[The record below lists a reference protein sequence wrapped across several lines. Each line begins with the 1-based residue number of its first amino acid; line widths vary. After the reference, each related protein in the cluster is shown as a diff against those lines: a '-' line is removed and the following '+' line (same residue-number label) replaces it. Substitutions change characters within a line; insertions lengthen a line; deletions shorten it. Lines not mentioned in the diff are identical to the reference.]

1 MRAVDEG
8 TPGNDRY
15 ANALIAIAAAL
26 ALLMLLKFVVV
37 KPIMFLL
44 LALLFVVAAVLIRRR
59 VSAGR
64 WLFALLCLVTTVV
77 FGAHLFD
84 KGLDAGAYQNNAD
97 YVMILLGFP
106 LAIVGLV
113 VSARGLRGTQAAEG

>member
-1 MRAVDEG
+1 M
-8 TPGNDRY
+8 
-15 ANALIAIAAAL
+15 AIAAVL

-44 LALLFVVAAVLIRRR
+44 LALLFGVAAVLIRRR

-64 WLFALLCLVTTVV
+64 WLLALLCLVTAVV

-97 YVMILLGFP
+97 YVMILFGFP
-106 LAIVGLV
+106 LAIAGLV
-113 VSARGLRGTQAAEG
+113 VSALGLRSPEAAEG